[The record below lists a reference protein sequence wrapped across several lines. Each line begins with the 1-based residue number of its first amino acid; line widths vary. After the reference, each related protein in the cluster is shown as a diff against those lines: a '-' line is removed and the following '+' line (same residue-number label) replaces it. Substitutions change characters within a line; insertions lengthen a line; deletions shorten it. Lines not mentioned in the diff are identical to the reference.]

1 MSFIIKSYSTKDT
14 LSEIEKLKV
23 TDSSVIAK
31 LKVYVGKDN
40 GYWVYLAP
48 SVSVSG
54 YGSSKKKAQ
63 LMFEENLHLFCHDI
77 THANT
82 IQGNAELKRLGWQQE
97 KLFKKRYTSH
107 VDEHGVLK
115 NFDPA
120 SRIEIL
126 ELSAA
131 A

>member
-1 MSFIIKSYSTKDT
+1 MSFIIKNYSTKDT
-14 LSEIEKLKV
+14 LSEAEKLKV

-48 SVSVSG
+48 AVAVSG

-63 LMFEENLHLFCHDI
+63 LMFEESLNLFCQDI
-77 THANT
+77 TKANAT
-82 IQGNAELKRLGWQQE
+82 ERAIELKRLGWQQE

-107 VDEHGVLK
+107 VDENGVLK
-115 NFDPA
+115 NFDPEFK
-120 SRIEIL
+120 IEVL